1 MVECPRGWK
10 LVGADVDSQEQWLAA
25 IFGDSIMGTGHAG
38 STPFS
43 AMQLSGTKSNRT
55 DLHSVIADEM
65 KISRNHAKT
74 LNYARLYGSGQ
85 HHARE
90 FLIQQEVPEAEAH
103 EISAKLFEKTKGTKW
118 RYVLSVVAIPPI

>member
-1 MVECPRGWK
+1 MLGSELKSMVECPDGWK

-25 IFGDSIMGTGHAG
+25 IFGDSITETGHTG

-43 AMQLSGTKSNRT
+43 RMQLSGTKSNLT
-55 DLHSVIADEM
+55 DLHSVIAKEM
-65 KISRNHAKT
+65 MISRDYAKI

-90 FLIQQEVPEAEAH
+90 FLIQQDVPEAQAH
-103 EISAKLFEKTKGTKW
+103 EISAKLFERTKGTKW
-118 RYVLSVVAIPPI
+118 R